1 MNKISRAWRHAKTT
15 KVQGKKAFPSATL
28 AAIQAIIADGEN
40 KHRAEVRL
48 IVEPSLD
55 LAAIISG
62 MTSRERAG
70 ELFTDYRIWDTEE
83 NCGVLIYINLADHQ
97 VEIIADRGIARLIPN
112 DHWQAV
118 CKTMTDGFAQA
129 LYHDSALNGLTQLN
143 AILKKYFPEGE
154 SAHSPQPNQLSNQP
168 ILL

>member
-15 KVQGKKAFPSATL
+15 KTHGKKAFPSATL
-28 AAIQAIIADGEN
+28 AAIQATIAEGEN

-48 IVEPSLD
+48 IIEPSLD
-55 LAAIISG
+55 LTAVMNG
-62 MTSRERAG
+62 MTSRQRAG

-97 VEIIADRGIARLIPN
+97 VEIIADRGIARLVSN

-118 CKTMTDGFAQA
+118 CKTMTHGFAQG
-129 LYHDSALNGLTQLN
+129 LYHDSTLNGLQQLN
-143 AILKKYFPEGE
+143 AILKKYFPESE
-154 SAHSPQPNQLSNQP
+154 STQGPQPNQLSNQP

>member
-1 MNKISRAWRHAKTT
+1 MNKISRAWRHVKTT
-15 KVQGKKAFPSATL
+15 KAQGKKAFPSATL

-55 LAAIISG
+55 LAAIVSN

-154 SAHSPQPNQLSNQP
+154 SANSPQPNQLSNQP

>member
-1 MNKISRAWRHAKTT
+1 M
-15 KVQGKKAFPSATL
+15 
-28 AAIQAIIADGEN
+28 
-40 KHRAEVRL
+40 
-48 IVEPSLD
+48 
-55 LAAIISG
+55 SG

-70 ELFTDYRIWDTEE
+70 ELFTHYRIWDTEE

-118 CKTMTDGFAQA
+118 CKTMTNGFAQG
-129 LYHDSALNGLTQLN
+129 LYHDSTLNGLQQLN
-143 AILKKYFPEGE
+143 AILKKYFPESE
-154 SAHSPQPNQLSNQP
+154 STQGPQHNQLSNQP

>member
-1 MNKISRAWRHAKTT
+1 MNKISRAFRHIKTT
-15 KVQGKKAFPSATL
+15 KAHGKSAFPKTTL
-28 AAIQAIIADGEN
+28 SAIQALISEGEN
-40 KHRAEVRL
+40 RHRAEVRL

-55 LAAIISG
+55 LAAVMRG

-70 ELFTDYRIWDTEE
+70 ELFTQYRIWDTEE

-97 VEIIADRGIARLIPN
+97 VEIIADRGIARLIPQ

-118 CKTMTDGFAQA
+118 CKTMTDGFAQG
-129 LYHDSALNGLTQLN
+129 LYQDSALNGLQQLN
-143 AILKKYFPEGE
+143 AILKKYFPERE
-154 SAHSPQPNQLSNQP
+154 APHPPQANQLSNQP

>member
-1 MNKISRAWRHAKTT
+1 MNKISRAIRHLKTT
-15 KVQGKKAFPSATL
+15 KGDGKKAFPSTTL
-28 AAIQAIIADGEN
+28 AAIQTVIADGEG

-55 LAAIISG
+55 LATIFGG
-62 MTSRERAG
+62 MTSRQRAG

-97 VEIIADRGIARLIPN
+97 VEIIADRGIARLVSH

-118 CKTMTDGFAQA
+118 CKTMTDGFAQG
-129 LYHDSALNGLTQLN
+129 LYHDSVLNGLSQLN
-143 AILKKYFPEGE
+143 AILKKYFPEGDTPF
-154 SAHSPQPNQLSNQP
+154 SPQPNQLSNQP

>member
-1 MNKISRAWRHAKTT
+1 MNKISRALRHVKTT
-15 KVQGKKAFPSATL
+15 KTHGKNAFPSATL
-28 AAIQAIIADGEN
+28 AAIQAIITEGEG

-55 LAAIISG
+55 LAAVMSG

-97 VEIIADRGIARLIPN
+97 VEIIADRGIARLVSN
-112 DHWQAV
+112 EHWQAV
-118 CKTMTDGFAQA
+118 CKTMTNGFAQG

-143 AILKKYFPEGE
+143 AILKKYFPENE
-154 SAHSPQPNQLSNQP
+154 TAQSPQHNQLSNQP